1 MTEDVKMIRTKTR
14 TRCILKIAGVSTAL
28 LLAAAAAGFTPGR
41 GPLAMILK
49 VIPEVTKQSHS
60 ATDWA
65 IASKGDP
72 LTTGDKVR
80 TDKNSLALIKFMDRS
95 IVRLREQ
102 SVLTVDTSTVEGK
115 FTKFIKLWKG
125 GFGFEFR
132 KQKDEQFRLTSPTA
146 VASIRGTRGMLSG
159 GDGSDT
165 LIVTEGTVR
174 FGNNV
179 SNREVDVAAGNIG
192 ISSQDGTISSR
203 RATTKELAEADRLAT
218 GGTLNEL
225 KLELRDKQGNK
236 KELKLKYKQ

>member
-1 MTEDVKMIRTKTR
+1 MTEDVSMNRSRTHSR
-14 TRCILKIAGVSTAL
+14 YILKILGVSSAL
-28 LLAAAAAGFTPGR
+28 LLAASAAGFTPSK

-49 VIPEVTKQSHS
+49 VIPEVRKQSHS
-60 ATDWA
+60 ETDWA

-80 TDKNSLALIKFMDRS
+80 TNKNSLALIKFMDRS
-95 IVRLREQ
+95 IVRLREE
-102 SVLTVDTSTVEGK
+102 SMLTVDTSTVEGK

-132 KQKDEQFRLTSPTA
+132 KQRDEQFRLTSPTA

-159 GDGSDT
+159 GAGSDT

-179 SNREVDVAAGNIG
+179 SNREIDVAAGNIG
-192 ISSQDGTISSR
+192 ISNQDGSISSR
-203 RATTKELAEADRLAT
+203 RATTKELSEADRLAT

-236 KELKLKYKQ
+236 KDLKLKYKQ

>member
-1 MTEDVKMIRTKTR
+1 MIRPITR
-14 TRCILKIAGVSTAL
+14 GRYLSKVAGVSAVL
-28 LLAAAAAGFTPGR
+28 LLAAAAAGFAPTK

-49 VIPEVTKQSHS
+49 VIPEVRKQSHS

-102 SVLTVDTSTVEGK
+102 SELTVDTSTSEGK
-115 FTKFIKLWKG
+115 FTKFIRLWKG

-132 KQKDEQFRLTSPTA
+132 KQRDEQFRLTSPTA

-159 GDGSDT
+159 GGGSDT

-179 SNREVDVAAGNIG
+179 SNRELDVAAGNIG
-192 ISSQDGTISSR
+192 VSNQDGSISSR
-203 RATTKELAEADRLAT
+203 AATAKELADADRLAT

-225 KLELRDKQGNK
+225 KLELRDSQGNK
-236 KELKLKYKQ
+236 KALKLKYKQ